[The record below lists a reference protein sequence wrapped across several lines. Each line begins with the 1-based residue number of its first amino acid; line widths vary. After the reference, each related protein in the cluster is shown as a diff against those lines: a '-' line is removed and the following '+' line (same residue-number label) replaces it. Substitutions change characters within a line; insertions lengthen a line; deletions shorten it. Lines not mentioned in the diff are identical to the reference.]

1 MNTLRILRG
10 SDITICVDD
19 VVLCFVTDFVAKESR
34 DVYKIEEFLSDE
46 EFDTVPLKDS
56 YVLSITALS
65 HLDSSVFDKDGF
77 TITVDDS
84 STIYEYTNCRLKEK
98 KRDIASSKHIVDK
111 YTIVASKMRVLEGLR
126 D

>member
-34 DVYKIEEFLSDE
+34 EVYKIEEFLSDE
-46 EFDTVPLKDS
+46 AFDAVPQKDG

-65 HLDSSVFDKDGF
+65 HLDSSVFDKDSF

-84 STIYEYTNCRLKEK
+84 NTIYEYIGCHLKEK

-111 YTIVASKMRVLEGLR
+111 YTIVANKMRVLEGLR